1 MKGETT
7 QDVIFLLHFLV
18 CFGVFAFDFIGC
30 CGTVA
35 VHFIRLTCGK
45 GYWTSAKLCCRFTPL
60 IQVVLHSCKK
70 ICSKRTGG
78 LSDWIPADSIL
89 HQISRNREGWMMKG
103 NKKKKSNENQRYLRH
118 ILCFTSPVVSEEPL
132 LLCGFSE
139 MGINLWC
146 PWWKSCA
153 RAFSFGTMLKAGS
166 CVTWAAGK
174 STERW
179 DAAVEEVLRSPF
191 LEELFSPEEEKVNVP
206 LCVLPWAHPQK
217 LDVQRIIRKL
227 GHFP

>member
-1 MKGETT
+1 MLWNSCCAFHQADLWQRVLDVSKAVLQIYPSDPSSST
-7 QDVIFLLHFLV
+7 QLQKDLLQAYWGLV
-18 CFGVFAFDFIGC
+18 WLNTSWFDFAPDFQKQG
-30 CGTVA
+30 
-35 VHFIRLTCGK
+35 RLNDEGK
-45 GYWTSAKLCCRFTPL
+45 L
-60 IQVVLHSCKK
+60 
-70 ICSKRTGG
+70 
-78 LSDWIPADSIL
+78 
-89 HQISRNREGWMMKG
+89 
-103 NKKKKSNENQRYLRH
+103 KKKSNENQRYLRH

>member
-103 NKKKKSNENQRYLRH
+103 NKKKKAMKTRDISGIFSVSPLQWSLKSPYCYVGFQRWELTCGA
-118 ILCFTSPVVSEEPL
+118 LGEKAVPVPSPLAQCS
-132 LLCGFSE
+132 
-139 MGINLWC
+139 
-146 PWWKSCA
+146 KQ
-153 RAFSFGTMLKAGS
+153 
-166 CVTWAAGK
+166 
-174 STERW
+174 
-179 DAAVEEVLRSPF
+179 AAVLRG
-191 LEELFSPEEEKVNVP
+191 LLGK
-206 LCVLPWAHPQK
+206 A
-217 LDVQRIIRKL
+217 QRGGMLLWKKSWGL
-227 GHFP
+227 LS